1 MKINYRD
8 FCKMLKIPCSKTIK
22 RRMKMDEKTYL
33 GEIKTEDGW
42 KAFYYDPGAK
52 IDTSKMEVVVE
63 TAEKVE
69 VADEEEN
76 S

>member
-1 MKINYRD
+1 MA
-8 FCKMLKIPCSKTIK
+8 
-22 RRMKMDEKTYL
+22 EKTYL

-42 KAFYYDPGAK
+42 KAFYDDPGAK
-52 IDTSKMEVVVE
+52 IDTSKMEAIVE

-69 VADEEEN
+69 VENEEEN

>member
-1 MKINYRD
+1 MA
-8 FCKMLKIPCSKTIK
+8 
-22 RRMKMDEKTYL
+22 EKTYL

-42 KAFYYDPGAK
+42 KAFYNDPGAK